1 MRMQGRGRISHACR
15 QTDRVLPPYSCMH
28 AIVPSTDPLVST
40 PAMPT
45 LFTQSADDVYMTT
58 CTCTAPSMA
67 HGRSIAIARSIQHD
81 PIRRALHTPDRW
93 VAGCPRRVFFFSN
106 TDVAY
111 HCIKMKKKLVQ
122 YLIDMDRSDVLFWPL
137 PFSLRADD
145 TCNYVALMLSYLYLT
160 RMHTWHEF
168 SFIRCAYMEEAFSW
182 SVVLQLISDHDWP
195 AVSQQCHAF
204 LFSILASQ
212 SASLYRSLLQKH

>member
-1 MRMQGRGRISHACR
+1 
-15 QTDRVLPPYSCMH
+15 
-28 AIVPSTDPLVST
+28 
-40 PAMPT
+40 
-45 LFTQSADDVYMTT
+45 
-58 CTCTAPSMA
+58 
-67 HGRSIAIARSIQHD
+67 
-81 PIRRALHTPDRW
+81 
-93 VAGCPRRVFFFSN
+93 
-106 TDVAY
+106 
-111 HCIKMKKKLVQ
+111 
-122 YLIDMDRSDVLFWPL
+122 MDRSDVLFWPL

-212 SASLYRSLLQKH
+212 SPVCIVAVLDSYCTSIMEDISPCNCTLGFMISSSESCCYKQVYIASRTS